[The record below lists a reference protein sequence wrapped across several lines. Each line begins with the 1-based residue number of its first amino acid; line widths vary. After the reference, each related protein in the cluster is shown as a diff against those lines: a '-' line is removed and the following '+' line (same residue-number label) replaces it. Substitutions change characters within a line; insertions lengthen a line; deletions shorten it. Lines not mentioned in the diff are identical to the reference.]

1 MLLLFR
7 LSLFWVLYVD
17 EEGEMGED
25 SGEKPMVLLP
35 TEESISSLRNTPPLF
50 LYKRIEEIGCA
61 TIANVAAT
69 KLRVWLQRLDGIL
82 FFRFA
87 ILFLDTRQ
95 IQNTP
100 QDWCKFTAF
109 EFHGFEFYSFYLRDE
124 FEISILAFTTSATG
138 FKHLL

>member
-95 IQNTP
+95 IQNTA

-109 EFHGFEFYSFYLRDE
+109 EFHGFEFYSF
-124 FEISILAFTTSATG
+124 
-138 FKHLL
+138 